1 MPTSGLSAWN
11 RLRGHVDLMLFSVII
26 TRIVS
31 KAFITEPNRK
41 ESEKNMNERAGMI
54 TMRGNP
60 LTLIGQEIK
69 PGNPA
74 PDFELLD
81 NELTPVRLSSFRGK
95 VVIISAVPSLDTPVC
110 DMETRR
116 FNSEAANLSEDI
128 VILTISMD
136 LPFAQKRWC
145 GAAGVDKVVT
155 LSDHRDAE
163 FGKAYGVLIKEL
175 RLLARAV
182 FVVDAEGVVRYVQL
196 VREIAEEPDYD
207 AVISAAKNWV

>member
-1 MPTSGLSAWN
+1 
-11 RLRGHVDLMLFSVII
+11 
-26 TRIVS
+26 
-31 KAFITEPNRK
+31 
-41 ESEKNMNERAGMI
+41 MNERTGLI

-74 PDFELLD
+74 PDFESLD
-81 NELTPVRLSSFRGK
+81 NELKPVRLSSFRGK

-116 FNSEAANLSEDI
+116 FNSEAAKLSENI

-155 LSDHRDAE
+155 LSDHREAE
-163 FGKAYGVLIKEL
+163 FGNSYGVLIKEL

-182 FVVDAEGVVRYVQL
+182 FVVDSEGVVRYVQL
-196 VREIAEEPDYD
+196 VKEVADEPDYD
-207 AVISAAKNWV
+207 AVISAAKNLV